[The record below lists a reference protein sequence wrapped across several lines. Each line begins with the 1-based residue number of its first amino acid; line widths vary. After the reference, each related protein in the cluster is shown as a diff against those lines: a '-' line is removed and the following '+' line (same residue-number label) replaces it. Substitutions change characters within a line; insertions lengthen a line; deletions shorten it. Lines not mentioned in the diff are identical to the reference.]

1 MMPKFMVSLTV
12 PEPID
17 EEKQALLPAER
28 ARVREMI
35 SEGALLHIFI
45 SSDFAEGWM
54 VFETDSPEAALALM
68 DTLPMRQF
76 MDVKVSELIG

>member
-1 MMPKFMVSLTV
+1 MPSFIV
-12 PEPID
+12 PFAVPDPME
-17 EEKQALLPAER
+17 EEKQAHLPAER
-28 ARVREMI
+28 ARVREMLA
-35 SEGALLHIFI
+35 EGALKHIFVAA
-45 SSDFAEGWM
+45 DFTEGWM